1 MSAWDRD
8 ESCHGRFAR
17 AGFYGRR
24 NEEFNRGDRP
34 TASHPLCHSRTV
46 IVHHTAPWLSVTKQ
60 QDYLDAVVRVIQF
73 VVGNRSVSSWLRS
86 RSTLRLP
93 ITLGVVLMTLNVT
106 MLICWIVILAQA
118 AGWGALIVGVVVFAL
133 ILVGLSFYLFLMIK
147 EVRLNQRQANFVD
160 SVTHELKSPIAS
172 LKLYLETLEMRAV
185 SEEQRAKFYRVMD
198 QELERLDHLI
208 TQLLEVGRIDAIG
221 EQSDPEDILVESML
235 RRCGAAACAHHK
247 RDEVETISYDMQP
260 AVLYARPLLTETIFR
275 NLMDNAIKYAGDPAK
290 VEVNVRVS
298 DRGRVITRIADNGD
312 GVPPELRKRI
322 FGMFFRAG
330 SELTRRQKG
339 TGLGLYIVSN
349 LVRQMKGRVSVHDR
363 PGLSGSV
370 FEVDLPGRKG
380 EG

>member
-1 MSAWDRD
+1 
-8 ESCHGRFAR
+8 
-17 AGFYGRR
+17 
-24 NEEFNRGDRP
+24 
-34 TASHPLCHSRTV
+34 
-46 IVHHTAPWLSVTKQ
+46 
-60 QDYLDAVVRVIQF
+60 
-73 VVGNRSVSSWLRS
+73 
-86 RSTLRLP
+86 
-93 ITLGVVLMTLNVT
+93 MTLNVT

-172 LKLYLETLEMRAV
+172 LKLYLETLEMRPV

-247 RDEVETISYDMQP
+247 REEAETISYDMQP

-290 VEVNVRVS
+290 VEVNVRVT

-363 PGLSGSV
+363 PGVNGSV

>member
-1 MSAWDRD
+1 M
-8 ESCHGRFAR
+8 
-17 AGFYGRR
+17 
-24 NEEFNRGDRP
+24 
-34 TASHPLCHSRTV
+34 
-46 IVHHTAPWLSVTKQ
+46 
-60 QDYLDAVVRVIQF
+60 
-73 VVGNRSVSSWLRS
+73 
-86 RSTLRLP
+86 
-93 ITLGVVLMTLNVT
+93 MTLNVT

-247 RDEVETISYDMQP
+247 REEAETISYDMQP

-290 VEVNVRVS
+290 VEVTVRVT

>member
-1 MSAWDRD
+1 MA
-8 ESCHGRFAR
+8 
-17 AGFYGRR
+17 
-24 NEEFNRGDRP
+24 
-34 TASHPLCHSRTV
+34 
-46 IVHHTAPWLSVTKQ
+46 
-60 QDYLDAVVRVIQF
+60 
-73 VVGNRSVSSWLRS
+73 SWLRS

-172 LKLYLETLEMRAV
+172 LKLYLETLEMRPV

-221 EQSDPEDILVESML
+221 EQSAPENILVESML

-247 RDEVETISYDMQP
+247 RDEAETIVYDMQP
-260 AVLYARPLLTETIFR
+260 AVLFGRPLLTETIFR

-290 VEVNVRVS
+290 VEVTVRVT

>member
-1 MSAWDRD
+1 MA
-8 ESCHGRFAR
+8 
-17 AGFYGRR
+17 
-24 NEEFNRGDRP
+24 
-34 TASHPLCHSRTV
+34 
-46 IVHHTAPWLSVTKQ
+46 
-60 QDYLDAVVRVIQF
+60 
-73 VVGNRSVSSWLRS
+73 SWLRS

-172 LKLYLETLEMRAV
+172 LKLYLETLEMRPV

-290 VEVNVRVS
+290 VEVTVRVT